1 MPVGHPLMSGV
12 DCPLRVRLHIPVRNL
27 TLANEQIHS
36 TTREL
41 RVLCSTV
48 IFKYIRT
55 YRYLTLAVGS
65 SRRKDNVQTL

>member
-36 TTREL
+36 TTR
-41 RVLCSTV
+41 
-48 IFKYIRT
+48 
-55 YRYLTLAVGS
+55 
-65 SRRKDNVQTL
+65 